1 MSVTRVVE
9 SRVIDAPVEIVWKHV
24 RTVELG
30 FWKAVK
36 NVQVQGAPGE
46 VGGIRKIS
54 FNDGAVQEVK
64 IVELSDLAHSVSFDF
79 IEAQPPVAFMSAM
92 HTIALRKVT
101 ATNTTFVEW
110 TAEFSSDADLAVIE
124 DSRYKRRE
132 GLEDLA
138 KAAASKK

>member
-1 MSVTRVVE
+1 M
-9 SRVIDAPVEIVWKHV
+9 
-24 RTVELG
+24 
-30 FWKAVK
+30 
-36 NVQVQGAPGE
+36 
-46 VGGIRKIS
+46 
-54 FNDGAVQEVK
+54 
-64 IVELSDLAHSVSFDF
+64 SFDF

-110 TAEFSSDADLAVIE
+110 TAEFSSDADLGTCSSYSQGGRSGHTDVIVRLCLTCPCSLSLPRAIAVIE

-138 KAAASKK
+138 KAAASRK